1 MRISLFCL
9 LFLALTSAHAE
20 LYKWVDASGKVHFSD
35 QPPPKSVGEVEK
47 KDLTTVPTT
56 QVSDLPYVL
65 AVAVRNHPVTLY
77 TTRNCLP
84 CDEGRVLLKKRGIPF
99 AEKTVNTNADIM
111 KMKEVSGD
119 NGLPLL
125 VVGASKMTGYDA
137 SRWETMLTL
146 AGYPKTSQLPN
157 GYQFSSAR
165 PVAPEKQADVTK
177 EQTRPELKPKE
188 LETELKPA
196 QGNAPEGFRF

>member
-1 MRISLFCL
+1 
-9 LFLALTSAHAE
+9 
-20 LYKWVDASGKVHFSD
+20 
-35 QPPPKSVGEVEK
+35 
-47 KDLTTVPTT
+47 
-56 QVSDLPYVL
+56 
-65 AVAVRNHPVTLY
+65 
-77 TTRNCLP
+77 
-84 CDEGRVLLKKRGIPF
+84 
-99 AEKTVNTNADIM
+99 M

-165 PVAPEKQADVTK
+165 PVAPEKQADVAK
-177 EQTRPELKPKE
+177 EQTRPRIKAQRTRNR
-188 LETELKPA
+188 LETCP
-196 QGNAPEGFRF
+196 G